1 MLSIFE
7 LTVVFLLGLCVGS
20 FLNVIIFRLRSN
32 EQWQKGRSHCVS
44 CNAVLSIRD
53 LIPLISFIL
62 LKGRCR
68 YCKTVLSWQYPF
80 VELATAGLFI
90 LSYFSLLGVFQSQ
103 SMTVLLATGSLF
115 PIMLLLKYAV
125 FLSIL
130 LIIFVT
136 DLRWFVIYDSV
147 IILGSALALAAH
159 LLIPPLFFPHYIMP
173 AWLNLV
179 AAASVPAAFFGL
191 QYVISSGK
199 WIGGGDILLGGMMGL
214 MLGWPQVLAALFIA
228 YCTGSVVG
236 IALIAAGKK
245 SRGSEVPFGTFLT
258 TATAIML
265 LYGDSVMAFAN
276 RVLLL

>member
-1 MLSIFE
+1 MLAFFDLI
-7 LTVVFLLGLCVGS
+7 VVFLLGLCVGS

-32 EQWQKGRSHCVS
+32 EQWKSGRSHCVS
-44 CNAVLSIRD
+44 CNAILSVKD
-53 LIPLISFIL
+53 LIPLLSFIL

-80 VELATAGLFI
+80 VEIATAGLFI
-90 LSYFSLLGVFQSQ
+90 LSYFALLGIFQSQ
-103 SMTVLLATGSLF
+103 SLTALLATGSLF
-115 PIMLLLKYAV
+115 PVMLLLKYVV
-125 FLSIL
+125 FLCIL

-147 IILGSALALAAH
+147 IILGSAVALAAH
-159 LLIPPLFFPHYIMP
+159 LLIPPLFSPQYIMP

-179 AAASVPAAFFGL
+179 VAICVPAAFFGL

-214 MLGWPQVLAALFIA
+214 MLGWPQVLTALFIA
-228 YCTGSVVG
+228 YCTGSIVG
-236 IALIAAGKK
+236 VALIAVGKK

-258 TATAIML
+258 AATGIML
-265 LYGDSVMAFAN
+265 LYGDWVMAFAN